1 VEAHVKTLLK
11 DHDLRLTQGR
21 ADVIEVFLNNNI
33 AISHADIE
41 SAVDGKYDRVTI
53 YRTLKSF
60 LDRGMI
66 HKILDDKGGIR
77 YALCADECS
86 DGDHQHNHIHFKC
99 NECEQTICLEH
110 VEIPSVKLP
119 RGFTAEESNFLITG
133 ICDKCKNGIQ
143 KTS

>member
-1 VEAHVKTLLK
+1 MEAHVKTLLK

>member
-1 VEAHVKTLLK
+1 MELNIKTLLK
-11 DHDLRLTQGR
+11 NHSLRLTQGR
-21 ADVIEVFLNNNI
+21 ADVVSVFLKNNI

-41 SAVDGKYDRVTI
+41 SEVDGKYDRVTI

-86 DGDHQHNHIHFKC
+86 DGAHQHNHIHFKC
-99 NECEQTICLEH
+99 NNCEQTTCLEH
-110 VEIPSVKLP
+110 VEIPTVKLP
-119 RGFTAEESNFLITG
+119 RGFTAAESNFLITG
-133 ICDKCKNGIQ
+133 ICDKCKQ
-143 KTS
+143 LA

>member
-1 VEAHVKTLLK
+1 MEEHVKTLLK

-41 SAVDGKYDRVTI
+41 SAVDGNYDRVTI

-60 LDRGMI
+60 LDRGVI

-77 YALCADECS
+77 YALCAEECH

-99 NECEQTICLEH
+99 NTCEQTTCLEH

-119 RGFTAEESNFLITG
+119 RSFTAEESNFLITG
-133 ICDKCKNGIQ
+133 ICDKCNNKNQ
-143 KTS
+143 

>member
-1 VEAHVKTLLK
+1 MEAHVKTLLK

-119 RGFTAEESNFLITG
+119 RGFTAQESNFLITG

>member
-77 YALCADECS
+77 YALCADECAN
-86 DGDHQHNHIHFKC
+86 GDHQHNHIHFKC
-99 NECEQTICLEH
+99 NNCEQTTCLEH

-133 ICDKCKNGIQ
+133 VCDKCKNSNQ
-143 KTS
+143 